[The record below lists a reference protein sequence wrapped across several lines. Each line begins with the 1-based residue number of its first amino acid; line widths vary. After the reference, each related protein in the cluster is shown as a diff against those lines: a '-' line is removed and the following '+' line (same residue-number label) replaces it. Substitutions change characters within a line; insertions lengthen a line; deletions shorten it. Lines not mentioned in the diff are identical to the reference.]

1 MKIDLVAAEVAAVNL
16 MVVVMVVVVVVLLLR
31 ARGGSGNSGICS
43 SSAHFEDAN
52 RAIRRA

>member
-16 MVVVMVVVVVVLLLR
+16 MVVVMVVVVVLLLLR
-31 ARGGSGNSGICS
+31 ARGGSGDSGICS